1 MLGVAVGSPRPSAS
15 AQSTL
20 QIVPC
25 DSAQA
30 LGAKEAIAV
39 CRVNTLW
46 DRGNQRMDVTMV
58 EPILDEHCFW
68 VAANRL
74 WSKADIVNLVRTT
87 DMRFEQYESSDVV
100 VYLTPV
106 MAHAVGVSHRKI
118 RIGSPDNNG
127 DRRFTRTFVK
137 HGGEWRIL
145 SHQYLTVATSAPR

>member
-1 MLGVAVGSPRPSAS
+1 M
-15 AQSTL
+15 
-20 QIVPC
+20 
-25 DSAQA
+25 
-30 LGAKEAIAV
+30 
-39 CRVNTLW
+39 TLW
-46 DRGNQRMDVTMV
+46 FAFAVMTA
-58 EPILDEHCFW
+58 L
-68 VAANRL
+68 AAIGIVWPL
-74 WSKADIVNLVRTT
+74 WRKHDAHRSG
-87 DMRFEQYESSDVV
+87 SDVV